1 MTESEFNKTRF
12 RYIRHVPNRF
22 EHRSEYASSD
32 GRLGL
37 AVIIPYDRYNQPKRN
52 EKRQVCYRID
62 NRTYPLKED
71 FLIALEYFN
80 P

>member
-1 MTESEFNKTRF
+1 MTESEFNKTKF

-22 EHRSEYASSD
+22 EHRSEYASKD
-32 GRLGL
+32 MRLGL
-37 AVIIPYDRYNQPKRN
+37 VVSIPYRNGQPNKK
-52 EKRQVCYRID
+52 EKIQVYYRID
-62 NRTYPLKED
+62 NKTYMSKED